1 MKKSLLLF
9 GFILAMN
16 ITYSQDSGSLKVH
29 ITEKETVFEQTANT
43 SRQLHNTMKEEL
55 KELYVL
61 YKKEMEAELDRLS
74 DENLIAVK
82 KEELQRIAEKIE
94 NYSLKK

>member
-1 MKKSLLLF
+1 MKKSVSFF

-16 ITYSQDSGSLKVH
+16 ITYSQDSGSLKAR
-29 ITEKETVFEQTANT
+29 ITEKETVFEQTTNT
-43 SRQLHNTMKEEL
+43 SRQLYNTMKEEL
-55 KELYVL
+55 KELYVV

-74 DENLIAVK
+74 DDNLIAVK
-82 KEELQRIAEKIE
+82 KEELQRVAEKIE

>member
-1 MKKSLLLF
+1 MKKSVSFF

-16 ITYSQDSGSLKVH
+16 ITYSQDSGSLKAR
-29 ITEKETVFEQTANT
+29 ITEKETVFEQTTNT
-43 SRQLHNTMKEEL
+43 SRQLYNTMKEEL
-55 KELYVL
+55 KELYVM

-74 DENLIAVK
+74 DDNLIAVK
-82 KEELQRIAEKIE
+82 KEELQRVAEKIE

>member
-1 MKKSLLLF
+1 MKKSVSFF

-16 ITYSQDSGSLKVH
+16 ITYSQDSGSLKAR

-43 SRQLHNTMKEEL
+43 SRQLYNTMKEEL
-55 KELYVL
+55 KELYVV

-82 KEELQRIAEKIE
+82 KEELQRVAEKIE